1 MDPIIIL
8 GTGLAGYGTA
18 RELRKHDSETPLV
31 LITRDDGASY
41 YKPDLSEAH
50 AKDAAP
56 EDLVKRDAE
65 AMAADLDAEIM
76 THRQVEAIDPTAHT
90 VSLNGETRT
99 YRKLV
104 LANGAEP
111 IVLNLGGDAVQS
123 IHKVN
128 TLADYRVFRGNLVE
142 GGHVAIIGAGLIGCE
157 FANDLIG
164 AGYDVSVIDPAG
176 WPLSQLLPKDCGR
189 AVKQALGRAGVSW
202 YLGRAAVGVHD
213 ASGQR
218 QVVLDD
224 DDSVHADVVL
234 SAVGLRA
241 DTELAEA
248 AGLAVDRGVL
258 VDRTLVTSD
267 PDIYALGDCAEVDGH
282 WRPYVGPLMQCARTL
297 GKTLAAAEGDTPGQV
312 KYPTLPIIVKTHV
325 CPVIVYPPVDRH
337 GEWAVEGSGTDLE
350 ARFVDEDGALQ
361 GFALTGEATNK
372 RRDYLKEAPPLMD

>member
-1 MDPIIIL
+1 M
-8 GTGLAGYGTA
+8 
-18 RELRKHDSETPLV
+18 

-76 THRQVEAIDPTAHT
+76 THRQVEAIDPAAHT

-202 YLGRAAVGVHD
+202 YRAGPWSACTMPA
-213 ASGQR
+213 ASARSCSTTTTACTPTWPRPSACAPTGQR
-218 QVVLDD
+218 Q
-224 DDSVHADVVL
+224 
-234 SAVGLRA
+234 R
-241 DTELAEA
+241 

-258 VDRTLVTSD
+258 VDRS
-267 PDIYALGDCAEVDGH
+267 
-282 WRPYVGPLMQCARTL
+282 W
-297 GKTLAAAEGDTPGQV
+297 
-312 KYPTLPIIVKTHV
+312 
-325 CPVIVYPPVDRH
+325 
-337 GEWAVEGSGTDLE
+337 
-350 ARFVDEDGALQ
+350 
-361 GFALTGEATNK
+361 
-372 RRDYLKEAPPLMD
+372 